1 MKAKNSKDITR
12 GYGIFSLYLAS
23 CVVVAVFAYFCYLR
37 TSVVE
42 VKRII
47 SKTGEYDAIHQYQT
61 DITAQIDTLYYYS
74 GMFNSGLSD
83 DRLQSAVNL
92 RKQEI
97 LSGIDKFSEHDI
109 RLHRKLLNQL
119 ITFLNIKDSIRS
131 LKNEEDM
138 IKSELKK
145 CMEENRQAT
154 RRITVGGKE
163 IK

>member
-12 GYGIFSLYLAS
+12 GYGIFSLYLAA
-23 CVVVAVFAYFCYLR
+23 CVIVAVFAYFCYLR

-61 DITAQIDTLYYYS
+61 DITAHIDTLYYYS
-74 GMFNSGLSD
+74 GLFNSNLND
-83 DRLQSAVNL
+83 DRLQNTVNR

-97 LSGIDKFSEHDI
+97 LSDIDKFSEHDM
-109 RLHRKLLNQL
+109 RLHRTLLNQL
-119 ITFLNIKDSIRS
+119 ITFLNVKDSIRS

-138 IKSELKK
+138 IKNELRK
-145 CMEENRQAT
+145 CIEENRQTT
-154 RRITVGGKE
+154 RTITVGGKE